1 MPLPRPTDHAE
12 RLGAALARRLAKLAP
27 RRLFVD
33 SVASG
38 LVTLEE
44 ADGTLIDE
52 PIAWIS
58 AVPLVP
64 GDAVLVVPVPGTGDK
79 HAAGSRVAIGPIRRT
94 DLPSAIP
101 DTPVVG
107 VAAQNA
113 SDTAS
118 TTNTSTYVDAL
129 VVNQVLPAGVWTV
142 QVYASAF
149 MRHSA
154 AGAVD
159 VRTEIGGVG
168 QTAVTQSVVSAGF
181 DRVVTAGGRAAVAG
195 GGSVAI
201 KVQYKGNAAGT
212 STCDQPGMIFVA
224 TRTAA

>member
-129 VVNQVLPAGVWTV
+129 VVNQVLPAGVW
-142 QVYASAF
+142 
-149 MRHSA
+149 A